1 MPKPQT
7 SHCAIQQPGELRW
20 IWDISTKHLRGREA
34 QGPPNHHHSFRKGKA
49 SGIFIAFGE
58 KEIKAVKLL

>member
-1 MPKPQT
+1 MELAQT
-7 SHCAIQQPGELRW
+7 PSQSDCAIQQPGELRW

-34 QGPPNHHHSFRKGKA
+34 RGPPNHNHTFRKVKA

-58 KEIKAVKLL
+58 N